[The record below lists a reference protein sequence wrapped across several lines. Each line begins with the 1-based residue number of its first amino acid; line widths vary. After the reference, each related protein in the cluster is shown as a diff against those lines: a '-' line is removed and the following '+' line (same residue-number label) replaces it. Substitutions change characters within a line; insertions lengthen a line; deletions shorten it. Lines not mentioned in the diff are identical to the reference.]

1 MFGLGTWELALILV
15 AALIFIGPNKLPDLA
30 RNLGKGMREMRR
42 AMAGF
47 EREVNE
53 ASRLDEAATDAKDA
67 AKADA
72 KGADGD
78 KGAGERAAAP
88 APGAAPEGR
97 VERGA
102 PTSPATTSNAG
113 ASSAAPDAESKDA

>member
-47 EREVNE
+47 EREVQE
-53 ASRLDEAATDAKDA
+53 ASRLEDPKPADAAA
-67 AKADA
+67 AKASDVA
-72 KGADGD
+72 TAASAGQPGAPPPE
-78 KGAGERAAAP
+78 ARVERAAPTSRTAAP
-88 APGAAPEGR
+88 TQGATSAAPGAES
-97 VERGA
+97 E
-102 PTSPATTSNAG
+102 
-113 ASSAAPDAESKDA
+113 DA

>member
-47 EREVNE
+47 EREVQE
-53 ASRLDEAATDAKDA
+53 ASRLDERAPDVGAE
-67 AKADA
+67 AKAA
-72 KGADGD
+72 E
-78 KGAGERAAAP
+78 GEKVAAADT
-88 APGAAPEGR
+88 APSAGKPGPEGR
-97 VERGA
+97 VERASATGSA
-102 PTSPATTSNAG
+102 TATTPG
-113 ASSAAPDAESKDA
+113 TGAAPDTGSKDA

>member
-15 AALIFIGPNKLPDLA
+15 VALIFIGPNKLPDLA

-47 EREVNE
+47 EREVQE
-53 ASRLDEAATDAKDA
+53 ASRLDDRAPDTDADPKA
-67 AKADA
+67 AK
-72 KGADGD
+72 
-78 KGAGERAAAP
+78 GEGGVTASGTGP
-88 APGAAPEGR
+88 APEGR

-102 PTSPATTSNAG
+102 PTAATSTATTADTTG
-113 ASSAAPDAESKDA
+113 AASATPDAGSKDA